1 MAPGGAPFHGG
12 LRLMKIRAAL
22 AALVCVL
29 VSASAA
35 QAKVIS
41 IGEYRPSASTLT
53 QLRSD
58 WVDQLRAKYGNHTW
72 APMKFDLGDKD
83 LKLMGL
89 PSKKVLTSHRYKVPT
104 AVVGGKLVP
113 LAKLDQYL
121 AAKQRGKKPP
131 SGGGS
136 TTAADGPSLVSF
148 GGTGFFGVRPGAW
161 LLTITDAEVGWC
173 SAAHVYG
180 TAISTAG
187 HCGKTGDISTVI
199 GVVGNKTFVGA
210 PIPVL
215 IDFGRY
221 SSSTGDAGI
230 GKDWALI
237 SVDSTWQ
244 NLMTPTMAFWGGPI
258 GLYTHVGQLV
268 SGDLTRGDVSVN
280 PDPTAVQQVL
290 HYGHGAGIGAG
301 GTPRSGTSIANFAD
315 RFVFFGAITPG
326 DSGSGSNVLTGDA
339 VGDERE
345 ALGINTH
352 IYVDSSLKTGGGYLA
367 GTRATKVGTPTN
379 GQLLPYP
386 APVPILP

>member
-1 MAPGGAPFHGG
+1 
-12 LRLMKIRAAL
+12 MKIRAAL

-41 IGEYRPSASTLT
+41 IGEYKPSASTLT

-58 WVDQLRAKYGNHTW
+58 WVDQLQAKYGEHTW

-89 PSKKVLTSHRYKVPT
+89 PSKKVLTSHRYTVPT

-121 AAKQRGKKPP
+121 AAKQGKK
-131 SGGGS
+131 
-136 TTAADGPSLVSF
+136 AAAAAGPSVASF
-148 GGTGFFGVRPGAW
+148 AGTGFFGIRPGAW
-161 LLTITDAEVGWC
+161 LLTVTPDEVGWC
-173 SAAHVYG
+173 SMAHVYG
-180 TAISTAG
+180 SPGAYSVSTAG
-187 HCGKTGDISTVI
+187 HCGKAGDYGTVI
-199 GVVGNKTFVGA
+199 GVVGNKTFEGA

-215 IDFGRY
+215 IDFGKYTR
-221 SSSTGDAGI
+221 STGDAGI

-237 SVDSTWQ
+237 SVSSTWQ
-244 NLMTPTMAFWGGPI
+244 NLVTPTMAFWGGPI
-258 GLYTHVGQLV
+258 GLFTHVGQVV
-268 SGDLTRGDVSVN
+268 SGDLTKGRVSAN
-280 PDPTAVQQVL
+280 PDPVAVQQIL
-290 HYGHGAGIGAG
+290 HYGHGAGIGTG
-301 GTPRSGTSIANFAD
+301 GTPRSGTGIAFFSN

-326 DSGSGSNVLTGDA
+326 DSGSGSNVLTGDN

-352 IYVDSSLKTGGGYLA
+352 IYVDASLRTGVGYLA
-367 GTRATKVGTPTN
+367 GTRATLVGTPAN

-386 APVPILP
+386 VPLPIAP